1 MRNLPASAHNPK
13 VTPASPS
20 KGVLRNP
27 FQQGTLQ
34 AEHHPEAH
42 HANLTPPETPMA
54 APSST
59 LPLPPAPSS
68 CPPNTP
74 SEPTDLRTLSDEE
87 LERQID
93 ELKLELEEREARIGV
108 MEGHMARLDAME
120 ATLVGME
127 GRLDRV
133 LGALAEGS
141 YKGSFEENVERGGAR
156 VCGSRPWQGSA
167 GH

>member
-27 FQQGTLQ
+27 FEPGTLQ
-34 AEHHPEAH
+34 AEHDPEAH
-42 HANLTPPETPMA
+42 HTLFAQPDAPMA
-54 APSST
+54 APAPT
-59 LPLPPAPSS
+59 LPLHPAPSS
-68 CPPNTP
+68 CSPITP
-74 SEPTDLRTLSDEE
+74 SERADLSDEE

-156 VCGSRPWQGSA
+156 MWGSRPWQGSA